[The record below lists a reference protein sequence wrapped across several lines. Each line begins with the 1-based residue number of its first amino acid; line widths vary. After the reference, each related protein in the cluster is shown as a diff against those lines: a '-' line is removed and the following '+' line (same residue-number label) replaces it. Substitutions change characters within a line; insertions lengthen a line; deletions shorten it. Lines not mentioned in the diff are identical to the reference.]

1 MLVDKSVFSEPL
13 IFLAIATWH
22 NSKGSCDH
30 VGHELVK
37 AGVRR
42 DYADFAPFECAPWL
56 ILQSDKP
63 NNKMKCS
70 QYESVFFVTHVSISV
85 ELQHGER
92 EGSETGCLLR

>member
-1 MLVDKSVFSEPL
+1 MLVGSITKDRTRETAEIEPTMLVDKSVFSEPV
-13 IFLAIATWH
+13 IFLAIATWK

-42 DYADFAPFECAPWL
+42 DYADFTLFERAPWL

-63 NNKMKCS
+63 NNKMKCNH
-70 QYESVFFVTHVSISV
+70 YESAFF
-85 ELQHGER
+85 L
-92 EGSETGCLLR
+92 